1 MKTSATSIS
10 LVTALFLLISGC
22 DPFSDNSYR
31 EYVVLESY
39 LVAERSLPS
48 VLLSTTLPIDQAYSF
63 EDAAITGA
71 DITIHLLTGDD
82 EIERSIL
89 YSMISPG
96 IYTPTENHTVL
107 PRRTYKL
114 EAELDGHNNIRARTT
129 IPDTFRVTSPVPES
143 IVYQSAEQ
151 LEVTISRNQNPGRQ
165 NVYVFNTIAKDP
177 SIDNMT
183 PFYRGIQDNN
193 DQNNLDD
200 FTNNSSNLINEANFE
215 VTDDGS
221 IRLTFPWIAVAF
233 YGGNRIVA
241 NSLDLN
247 TFDFIRS
254 QDVQLG
260 GSTLSPGEIPNAI
273 YHVDGGI
280 GVFGSLAA
288 DTIVTNILRPD
299 SQ

>member
-1 MKTSATSIS
+1 MKTPATSIS
-10 LVTALFLLISGC
+10 LITALFLLLSGC
-22 DPFSDNSYR
+22 DPYSDDSYR
-31 EYVVLESY
+31 EYVVLEAY
-39 LVAERSLPS
+39 LIAERSLPA

-63 EDAAITGA
+63 EAAAITGA

-82 EIERSIL
+82 EIESSFT

-96 IYTPTENHTVL
+96 IYTPTQNHTVL

-114 EAELDGHNNIRARTT
+114 EAELDSDKHISARTT
-129 IPDTFRVTSPVPES
+129 IPDTFRITSSVPES

-151 LEVTISRNQNPGRQ
+151 LEVTISPNQNPGRQ
-165 NVYVFNTIAKDP
+165 NVYVFNTIAEDP
-177 SIDNMT
+177 SIENMT
-183 PFYRGIQDNN
+183 PFYRGILDDNG
-193 DQNNLDD
+193 QNSLDD
-200 FTNNSSNLINEANFE
+200 FKNNSSNLINEANFD
-215 VTDDGS
+215 VIDDGS

-233 YGGNRIVA
+233 YGSNQIVA
-241 NSLDLN
+241 NSLDSN

-280 GVFGSLAA
+280 GVFGGFAA
-288 DTIVTNILRPD
+288 DTIVTNIIRPD

>member
-1 MKTSATSIS
+1 MKTPAIVIS
-10 LVTALFLLISGC
+10 FITAWFLLISGC
-22 DPFSDNSYR
+22 DPYSPDSYR
-31 EYVVLESY
+31 EYVVLEAY
-39 LVAERSLPS
+39 LIAERTLPT
-48 VLLSTTLPIDQAYSF
+48 VFLSTTLPIDQAYSF
-63 EDAAITGA
+63 EEAAISGA

-82 EIERSIL
+82 EIESSFT

-96 IYTPTENHTVL
+96 IYTPTQNHTVL

-114 EAELDGHNNIRARTT
+114 EAELDGQNNIRARTT

-143 IVYQSAEQ
+143 VVYQSAEQ
-151 LEVTISRNQNPGRQ
+151 LEVTISPNQNPGRQ
-165 NVYVFNTIAKDP
+165 NVYVFNTIAEDP

-183 PFYRGIQDNN
+183 PFYRDILDENG
-193 DQNNLDD
+193 NNLDD
-200 FTNNSSNLINEANFE
+200 FKNNSSNLINEANFD

-221 IRLTFPWIAVAF
+221 IRLSFPWIAVAF
-233 YGGNRIVA
+233 YGGNQIVA
-241 NSLDLN
+241 NSLDSN

-254 QDVQLG
+254 HDVQLG

-288 DTIVTNILRPD
+288 DTIVTNILMPG